1 MTCMANQEWSL
12 AQLCAKAEAY
22 CAAAEHCVWEVRQKL
37 LQWKATSEQVE
48 DILAHLQTAHFI
60 DEQRYCHAFVH
71 DKLLYQGWGRIK
83 IRVQLQAKNLS
94 SKNIEQALQEIDNT
108 EYYHILDRVIAS
120 KQRTIKTND
129 PQAREKMIRFLMQRG
144 FTYEEISLKIK

>member
-108 EYYHILDRVIAS
+108 EYYHILDCVIAS

-129 PQAREKMIRFLMQRG
+129 PQAREKMIRFLLQRG

>member
-94 SKNIEQALQEIDNT
+94 SKNIEQALQEIDDT
-108 EYYHILDRVIAS
+108 EYFRILDQVMAS
-120 KQRTIKTND
+120 KQRTIKTTD
-129 PQAREKMIRFLMQRG
+129 PQAREKMIRFLLQRG

>member
-83 IRVQLQAKNLS
+83 IRVQLQAKNLP

-120 KQRTIKTND
+120 KQRTIKTYD
-129 PQAREKMIRFLMQRG
+129 PQAREKMIRFLLQRG

>member
-83 IRVQLQAKNLS
+83 IHVQLQAKKLP
-94 SKNIEQALQEIDNT
+94 SKAIEQALQEIDDT
-108 EYYHILDRVIAS
+108 EYFRILDQVMAS

-129 PQAREKMIRFLMQRG
+129 PQAREKTIRFLLQRG
-144 FTYEEISLKIK
+144 FTYEEISLRIK

>member
-129 PQAREKMIRFLMQRG
+129 PQAREKMIRFLLQRG